1 MFGHLLPTSKPG
13 DSFSTSRGGSFSKHR
28 PEHQGFPLWRARI
41 SPFAYMLMQT
51 NSTAWLLFGNR
62 DPGPLPVWSPGNRRT
77 DRSPRK
83 GGLAGGARRRLT
95 TWLYSQQ
102 PEQESMKTCRGCALS
117 IPGHP
122 RAPRQASSKQPAL
135 QATRTPCQT
144 CPHGVD
150 VPFREEGWAPLH
162 NVMVTTR
169 TTVDQRWTYSG

>member
-1 MFGHLLPTSKPG
+1 MMFGHLLPTSKPG

-95 TWLYSQQ
+95 TWLCSQQ

-122 RAPRQASSKQPAL
+122 GKHRLNSLLSRQQGHHARPAH
-135 QATRTPCQT
+135 TVWT
-144 CPHGVD
+144 CPSEKKAGLL
-150 VPFREEGWAPLH
+150 F
-162 NVMVTTR
+162 TT
-169 TTVDQRWTYSG
+169 